1 MSADRIRAWL
11 IALIVAAAVVS
22 FIGNRESS
30 SVLNSLGLAIFIGA
44 VGVYGLWRRAVRN
57 ERAAR
62 VFDREAKTDEAGT
75 RSDQ

>member
-1 MSADRIRAWL
+1 MSADRLRACV

-22 FIGNRESS
+22 FVGNRAASGI
-30 SVLNSLGLAIFIGA
+30 LNSLGLTIFLAA

-75 RSDQ
+75 RADQ